1 MLAPTRTC
9 IGCRTACPASELLR
23 LCAPG
28 DRVEVSAAS
37 RGRGAWLHARGD
49 CLEAAV
55 RARAFSRA
63 FRRSVTPPALDDLL
77 RTAG

>member
-1 MLAPTRTC
+1 MSLPTRTC
-9 IGCRTACPASELLR
+9 IGCRTACPASELVR
-23 LCAPG
+23 LCAAG
-28 DRVEVSAAS
+28 DRVEPSAAS
-37 RGRGAWLHARGD
+37 RGRGAWLHARAD

-63 FRRSVTPPALDDLL
+63 FRRSVTPPALADLL